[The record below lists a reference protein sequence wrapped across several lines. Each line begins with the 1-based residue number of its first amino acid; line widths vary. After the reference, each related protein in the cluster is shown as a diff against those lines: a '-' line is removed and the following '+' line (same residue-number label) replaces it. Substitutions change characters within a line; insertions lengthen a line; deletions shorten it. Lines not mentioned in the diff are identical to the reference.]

1 MAERRI
7 PIQFDIV
14 GTGATSAEALASA
27 KRQYKVIVRAFCA
40 QYEFPGTVWDESGE
54 PTAEAIAFTKA
65 RLKLHIGEVVHGWQR
80 RKAEKDALDALQLEN
95 LTTE

>member
-7 PIQFDIV
+7 PIQIDIV
-14 GTGATSAEALASA
+14 GTGVTTPEALADA
-27 KRQYKVIVRAFCA
+27 KRQYRAIVRAFCA
-40 QYEFPGTVWDESGE
+40 QYEFPGTALDESGE

-65 RLKLHIGEVVHGWQR
+65 RLKLHIREVVHGWQR
-80 RKAEKDALDALQLEN
+80 RKAELDALDALQLEN